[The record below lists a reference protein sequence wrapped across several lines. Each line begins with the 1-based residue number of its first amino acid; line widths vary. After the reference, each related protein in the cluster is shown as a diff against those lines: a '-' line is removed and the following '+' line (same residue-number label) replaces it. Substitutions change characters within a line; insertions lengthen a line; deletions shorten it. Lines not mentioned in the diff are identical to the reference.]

1 MRTRECPTHGGF
13 SRLNLRANDCRVT
26 VENMQSEIPE
36 HTFAFLYK
44 LRIPRNA
51 VSSHGRDAGRA
62 RRTTQATCR
71 TTQAARG
78 GARTT
83 RAGRRA
89 QPRMPHPARHSRPKA
104 RHQEEQHALGSLLE
118 ELGSRRAPAAHRLAE
133 DYTADGH
140 SLQPE
145 YTAPPPTSSVV
156 LLAEDEQLSERQR
169 AEQQVTASP
178 PPSLPPTTSSRTSAM
193 GDASTASDSATG
205 GAKATEDMRTLIR
218 ALKTDLS
225 CMSVRLERL
234 EALLS
239 A

>member
-51 VSSHGRDAGRA
+51 VSSGRDAGRA

-145 YTAPPPTSSVV
+145 YIAPPPTSSVV

-205 GAKATEDMRTLIR
+205 GAKATEDMRTLVR

>member
-1 MRTRECPTHGGF
+1 
-13 SRLNLRANDCRVT
+13 
-26 VENMQSEIPE
+26 
-36 HTFAFLYK
+36 
-44 LRIPRNA
+44 
-51 VSSHGRDAGRA
+51 
-62 RRTTQATCR
+62 
-71 TTQAARG
+71 
-78 GARTT
+78 
-83 RAGRRA
+83 
-89 QPRMPHPARHSRPKA
+89 MPHAARHSRPKA
-104 RHQEEQHALGSLLE
+104 RQQEEQHALGSLLE
-118 ELGSRRAPAAHRLAE
+118 ELGGRSAPAAHRLAE

-145 YTAPPPTSSVV
+145 YIAPPPTSSVV

-169 AEQQVTASP
+169 AEQQATASP

-193 GDASTASDSATG
+193 GDASTAGDSATG
-205 GAKATEDMRTLIR
+205 GAKAAASRATEGMHTLIR

>member
-1 MRTRECPTHGGF
+1 MPHRAQH
-13 SRLNLRANDCRVT
+13 SRR
-26 VENMQSEIPE
+26 
-36 HTFAFLYK
+36 
-44 LRIPRNA
+44 
-51 VSSHGRDAGRA
+51 
-62 RRTTQATCR
+62 
-71 TTQAARG
+71 AARQ
-78 GARTT
+78 AE
-83 RAGRRA
+83 A
-89 QPRMPHPARHSRPKA
+89 
-104 RHQEEQHALGSLLE
+104 QHALGGSLFDTLH
-118 ELGSRRAPAAHRLAE
+118 SPS
-133 DYTADGH
+133 DTADGH

-145 YTAPPPTSSVV
+145 YTAPPTTSSVV

-225 CMSVRLERL
+225 CMSVRLERGL